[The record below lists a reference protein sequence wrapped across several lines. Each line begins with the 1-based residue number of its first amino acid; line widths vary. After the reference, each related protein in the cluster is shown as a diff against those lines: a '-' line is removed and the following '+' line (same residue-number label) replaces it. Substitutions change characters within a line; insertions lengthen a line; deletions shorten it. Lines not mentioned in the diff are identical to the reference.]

1 MRVLRLAQLE
11 FRRFRGPL
19 SRLVPWVL
27 ALVPLLYGSLYLWSN
42 WDPYGLLH
50 RVPVAIVNEDKPVEV
65 QGRTVDG
72 GARLVRAVRESGNF
86 DWHTSDAATAHDK
99 LRTGDYFFTVTVP
112 RGFSAD
118 LASSLS
124 RKPRRATVHLE
135 LNDANGFIIGKAAD
149 QARLE
154 LQNQLAAAA
163 QEVELRQVFGQGK
176 ELKDGL
182 DKSADSAKELAG
194 QSGNPAA
201 TGPGLQ
207 KLSQQL
213 AQLSSA
219 VPQAPEGQAA
229 KEQARLLASPVDV
242 TSANLHPA
250 HLYGRGMTPFFFS
263 IALWVFGLVGYLVL
277 RPYNPRAVDEGRPA
291 TATLA
296 GWLPTA
302 LLGVLGGLVLYA
314 VVQLGLDL
322 DAESPWLLVALVCL
336 AALSF
341 VALAQFFRTLLGS
354 TGDLILLVLLMLQLT
369 SCGGLYPVETTPAFF
384 RALHPVMPMTYLVD
398 GLRVTISGGQGSTLG
413 LSFGVLAAYG
423 AAALLA
429 TGLVLARGRR
439 WSMSRLKPEI
449 QF

>member
-1 MRVLRLAQLE
+1 MRALRLAQLE

-27 ALVPLLYGSLYLWSN
+27 ALVPLLYGALYLWSN

-50 RVPVAIVNEDKPVEV
+50 RVPVAIVNEDKPVKV

-72 GARLVRAVRESGNF
+72 GARIVRAVRESGSF
-86 DWHTSDAATAHDK
+86 DWHTSDAATARDK

-124 RKPRRATVHLE
+124 PKPRRATVHIE

-154 LQNQLAAAA
+154 LQNQLSAAA
-163 QEVELRQVFGQGK
+163 QEVELRQVFGQGR

-182 DKSADSAKELAG
+182 DKSAASAKELAG
-194 QSGNPAA
+194 QAGNPAT
-201 TGPGLQ
+201 TGPGL
-207 KLSQQL
+207 QQL

-250 HLYGRGMTPFFFS
+250 HRYGRGMTPFFFS

-277 RPYNPRAVDEGRPA
+277 RPYNPRAVDEGRPV
-291 TATLA
+291 TAAFA

-302 LLGVLGGLVLYA
+302 LLGVVGALVLYA

-322 DAESPWLLVALVCL
+322 DAEHPWLLVALVSV

-354 TGDLILLVLLMLQLT
+354 AGGLVLLILLMLQLT

-384 RALHPVMPMTYLVD
+384 RALHPVMPMTYLVE
-398 GLRVTISGGQGSTLG
+398 GLRVTVSGGQGSTLG

-423 AAALLA
+423 AAALGA
-429 TGLVLARGRR
+429 TALLLVRRRR
-439 WSMSRLKPEI
+439 WSMGQLKPEI

>member
-11 FRRFRGPL
+11 FSRFRGPL

-50 RVPVAIVNEDKPVEV
+50 RVPVAIVNEDEPVEV

-72 GARLVRAVRESGNF
+72 GARIVRAVRESGSF
-86 DWHTSDAATAHDK
+86 DWHTSDAATARDK
-99 LRTGDYFFTVTVP
+99 LKTGDYYFTVTVP
-112 RGFSAD
+112 RDFSAD

-154 LQNQLAAAA
+154 LQNQLSAAA

-182 DKSADSAKELAG
+182 DATAESAKELAG
-194 QSGNPAA
+194 QAGNPAA
-201 TGPGLQ
+201 TGPGLSE
-207 KLSQQL
+207 LAGQL
-213 AQLSSA
+213 AELSSA
-219 VPQAPEGQAA
+219 VPQAPQGRAA
-229 KEQARLLASPVDV
+229 EDQARLLASPVDV

-296 GWLPTA
+296 GWLPTG
-302 LLGVLGGLVLYA
+302 LLGILGALVLYA
-314 VVQLGLDL
+314 VVQLGLGL
-322 DAESPWLLVALVCL
+322 DAAHPWLLVGLLAV

-354 TGDLILLVLLMLQLT
+354 TGDLVLLVLLMLQLT
-369 SCGGLYPVETTPAFF
+369 SCGGLYPVQTTPAFF

-398 GLRVTISGGQGSTLG
+398 GLRVTISGGRGATLG

-429 TGLVLARGRR
+429 TGLLLARRRR
-439 WSMSRLKPEI
+439 WSMGQLKPEI